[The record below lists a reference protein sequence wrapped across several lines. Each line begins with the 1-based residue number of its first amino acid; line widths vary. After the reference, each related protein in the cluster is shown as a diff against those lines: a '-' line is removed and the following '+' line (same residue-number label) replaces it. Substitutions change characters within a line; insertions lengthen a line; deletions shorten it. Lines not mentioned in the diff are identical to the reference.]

1 MWLGNAQTLI
11 ESGQAEISTAICCR
25 DDIMTYLI
33 NMGLDKEESFTIM
46 ESVRKG
52 KGLKD
57 KWVEDMLSHGVPE
70 WYIGSCRKIKYMFP
84 KAHAAAYVMMGWRVA
99 WFKVH
104 KPLAYYA
111 AYFGIRASAFSYEIM
126 CRGKEKLESALEE
139 LTRMPKDQ
147 QTKKDQ
153 DTIRDGRI
161 AQEMYARGFEFL
173 PIDIYTA
180 KARECQ
186 IIDGKIMPPLSSI
199 EGLGDKA
206 CEQIEEAAKHGPFT
220 SLDNFRN
227 QAKVSKTNVD
237 KMVELGILKGLPET
251 DQLTFDFFMAN
262 ASGQ

>member
-1 MWLGNAQTLI
+1 
-11 ESGQAEISTAICCR
+11 
-25 DDIMTYLI
+25 
-33 NMGLDKEESFTIM
+33 
-46 ESVRKG
+46 
-52 KGLKD
+52 
-57 KWVEDMLSHGVPE
+57 
-70 WYIGSCRKIKYMFP
+70 
-84 KAHAAAYVMMGWRVA
+84 MMGWRVA